1 MTTTPLQALALLNND
16 FALRMARGL
25 ARRVKDETGNDLR
38 RQVER
43 SFELAY
49 GRNAAEKELRLAVEF
64 ATEHGMAALGRVLLN
79 SNEFVVLD

>member
-1 MTTTPLQALALLNND
+1 
-16 FALRMARGL
+16 MAQRAEREKAG
-25 ARRVKDETGNDLR
+25 GLR

-49 GRNAAEKELRLAVEF
+49 GRGPDEQEMKLGLEV
-64 ATEHGMAALGRVLLN
+64 ATAHGLAALGRVLLN